1 MNAITSQASLTVQ
14 EVVSGLLPAI
24 AESVKAAE
32 FNAGNKLENALKGVE
47 AVYAQTSASRE
58 ILFET
63 VSYPIKKCIE
73 TLVQHYHTIG
83 AFSHAPQLKLA

>member
-14 EVVSGLLPAI
+14 EVVAGLLPAI

-47 AVYAQTSASRE
+47 AVYTQTSISSE
-58 ILFET
+58 ITFQT
-63 VSYPIKKCIE
+63 VKESVMKCVE
-73 TLVQHYHTIG
+73 LLVSHYHTIG
-83 AFSHAPQLKLA
+83 AFNHAPQLKLA